1 MVFGVELATRAV
13 ALPEKEEC
21 VNIFVPALSLNIVE
35 VFTLYHECQMLTKF
49 CLCWRGS
56 VSGIIRGMENFPGV
70 IPEGSSDDNETKAE
84 KKDKKDGKELAKK
97 ASLLEMFQAKE
108 EKTEQQAS
116 KEARPEKAELTEEE
130 KVEQLDT
137 TEQKVVAEQ
146 LVDERLETVET
157 ELAVAPLGSEQEA
170 SAIGAATFLE
180 KLGDKL
186 DDGEIIDDQVLD
198 EVTAEAAAEL
208 GIPLEEISHQEE
220 TGKETEPELEIT
232 EPEPDDEAE
241 ADDPAAPAP
250 TPPSPPSPPV
260 PPTPVSPPGPS
271 AGGPSPFAGGS
282 APGFPGPFG
291 GGMAGPT
298 PNTYPNPANVAPN
311 VEQSHGHSHIK
322 YVLAGGLVGY
332 LLGRRRG
339 RIKTEKRL
347 LPVQQKLEKQVQDL
361 QGKLFLREESVRRL
375 SVRHREELQHKD
387 RDEVQKVVKKER
399 AKRAETLKVYET
411 GVHKQPERLGKFAL
425 LPGAIAE
432 RQPSR
437 EQLGERQ
444 LLEVAKSITVGQ
456 VSLAE
461 MYKRGRIEISD
472 VREIV
477 QEFLQGHD
485 YERLITKAI
494 KPERLENRPAGS
506 QTTGTEAVGALRID
520 KLLPNIPGLQQPE
533 DLRFGAEKET
543 HLVARVGMVAG
554 VVTAVVVV
562 AVVLVLVLLGA
573 L

>member
-1 MVFGVELATRAV
+1 
-13 ALPEKEEC
+13 
-21 VNIFVPALSLNIVE
+21 
-35 VFTLYHECQMLTKF
+35 
-49 CLCWRGS
+49 
-56 VSGIIRGMENFPGV
+56 MENFPGI

-84 KKDKKDGKELAKK
+84 KKNKKDGKELAKK
-97 ASLLEMFQAKE
+97 ASLLEIFQAKE
-108 EKTEQQAS
+108 EKAEKQADQ
-116 KEARPEKAELTEEE
+116 EAKPEKAELTEEE

-186 DDGEIIDDQVLD
+186 DNGEIIDDQILD

-220 TGKETEPELEIT
+220 ISDEPEPELET
-232 EPEPDDEAE
+232 AEPEPDDDAE
-241 ADDPAAPAP
+241 ADDPVATTPMPP
-250 TPPSPPSPPV
+250 TPPSPPV
-260 PPTPVSPPGPS
+260 PPTPVSLPGPS

-282 APGFPGPFG
+282 GPGFPGPFG
-291 GGMAGPT
+291 GGMAGPA
-298 PNTYPNPANVAPN
+298 PNTYPNPANVTPT

-332 LLGRRRG
+332 LIGRRSG

-399 AKRAETLKVYET
+399 AKRAETLKVYEK

-432 RQPSR
+432 RQP
-437 EQLGERQ
+437 EAKQLDERQ
-444 LLEVAKSITVGQ
+444 LLEVAKTITTGQ

-461 MYKRGRIEISD
+461 MYKSGRVELSD

-477 QEFLQGHD
+477 QEFLKGHD

-494 KPERLENRPAGS
+494 KPERLENRPVGS
-506 QTTGTEAVGALRID
+506 QSVGTDAAGASRID
-520 KLLPNIPGLQQPE
+520 QLLPNIPGLSQPE

-543 HLVARVGMVAG
+543 HLVTKIGMVAG
-554 VVTAVVVV
+554 VVTVVVVV
-562 AVVLVLVLLGA
+562 AVIVVLVLLGA

>member
-1 MVFGVELATRAV
+1 M

-35 VFTLYHECQMLTKF
+35 VFTLYHECQMLTKAR
-49 CLCWRGS
+49 LCWQGS
-56 VSGIIRGMENFPGV
+56 VSGIIRCMENFPGV

-84 KKDKKDGKELAKK
+84 KKDKKAVAELAKK
-97 ASLLEMFQAKE
+97 ASLLEIFQAKE
-108 EKTEQQAS
+108 EKAEKQADQ
-116 KEARPEKAELTEEE
+116 EAMPEKAELTEEQ

-186 DDGEIIDDQVLD
+186 EGGEVIDDQTLD
-198 EVTAEAAAEL
+198 EVTAETAAEL
-208 GIPLEEISHQEE
+208 GIPLEEISNHEE
-220 TGKETEPELEIT
+220 ISDDTKPDLDTAELEPEDVAEEDDSAVIT
-232 EPEPDDEAE
+232 
-241 ADDPAAPAP
+241 P
-250 TPPSPPSPPV
+250 TPPG
-260 PPTPVSPPGPS
+260 PPTPPLPPIPVSPAGPS
-271 AGGPSPFAGGS
+271 AGGPSPFTGGNG
-282 APGFPGPFG
+282 PGFPGP
-291 GGMAGPT
+291 A

-311 VEQSHGHSHIK
+311 VEQSYGHSHIK

-347 LPVQQKLEKQVQDL
+347 APVQQKLEKQVQDL

-375 SVRHREELQHKD
+375 SVRHREELRHKD

-432 RQPSR
+432 RQPKP
-437 EQLGERQ
+437 EQLDERQ
-444 LLEVAKSITVGQ
+444 LLEVAKTITIGQ

-461 MYKRGRIEISD
+461 MYKSGQIELSN

-477 QEFLQGHD
+477 QEYLQGHD
-485 YERLITKAI
+485 YEKLITKAL
-494 KPERLENRPAGS
+494 KPEKLENRPAGS
-506 QTTGTEAVGALRID
+506 HTTGAEADGASRID
-520 KLLPNIPGLQQPE
+520 QLLPNIPGLRQPE

-554 VVTAVVVV
+554 VVTVVVMLAVVV
-562 AVVLVLVLLGA
+562 VLVLLGA